1 MPFGGDGEDGLAQT
15 RKKEASM
22 TRFSTPSSIE
32 ASPAASRPLL
42 EAVQKQFGVVPN
54 IFRLIG
60 NSPAALEGLLGL
72 QGGLGKGAL
81 EPATRSRIAVA
92 VAEVN
97 GCNYCLSAHS
107 YIGKNLAKLSDDE
120 LAANREGGSVD
131 GKANAA
137 IQFAV
142 KLVKT
147 RGHVSNADV
156 EAVRKAGYNDAQI
169 IEIVLHVG
177 LNTLTN
183 YINVVADTEIDF
195 PVIKAKQQAA

>member
-1 MPFGGDGEDGLAQT
+1 
-15 RKKEASM
+15 M
-22 TRFSTPSSIE
+22 TRISTPASIE
-32 ASPAASRPLL
+32 ASPEASRPRL

-54 IFRLIG
+54 LFRLIG

-72 QGGLGKGAL
+72 QGALGKGAL
-81 EPATRSRIAVA
+81 EPATRSRIAIA

-97 GCNYCLSAHS
+97 ACNYCLSAHS
-107 YIGKNLAKLSDDE
+107 YLGKNLAKLSEDE
-120 LAANREGGSVD
+120 INANRDGGSVD
-131 GKANAA
+131 AKANAA

-147 RGHVSNADV
+147 RGHLSNADV
-156 EAVRKAGYNDAQI
+156 QAVKRAGYTDAQI
-169 IEIVLHVG
+169 IEIISHVA

-183 YINVVADTEIDF
+183 YVNVVADTEIDF

>member
-1 MPFGGDGEDGLAQT
+1 MFADDGEEELAPTQQG
-15 RKKEASM
+15 AFM
-22 TRFSTPSSIE
+22 TRIPAPASIE

-54 IFRLIG
+54 LFRLIG
-60 NSPAALEGLLGL
+60 NSPAALEGFLGL
-72 QGGLGKGAL
+72 SGALGKGAL
-81 EPATRSRIAVA
+81 EPATRSRIALA

-97 GCNYCLSAHS
+97 ACNYCLSAHS
-107 YIGKNLAKLSDDE
+107 YLGKNLAKLSDDE
-120 LAANREGGSVD
+120 ITANRDGGSGD
-131 GKANAA
+131 TKANAA
-137 IQFAV
+137 LQFAV

-156 EAVRKAGYNDAQI
+156 QAVKQAGYNDAQI
-169 IEIVLHVG
+169 IEIVLHVA

-183 YINVVADTEIDF
+183 YVNVVADTEIDF